1 MEYIIK
7 QKVGKMKLIEK
18 VKPEIL
24 KALEKDVKINYSASY
39 KYIIASLKNVDRYRE
54 LSINEVDQLITF
66 LPQELRPGDRV
77 DFYFGD
83 YLLKKEYQS

>member
-1 MEYIIK
+1 
-7 QKVGKMKLIEK
+7 MKLIDK

-24 KALEKDVKINYSASY
+24 SALEKDAKINYSASY

-66 LPQELRPGDRV
+66 LPTELHPDGRT
-77 DFYFGD
+77 DFYYGD
-83 YLLKKEYQS
+83 YLLKKEYQV

>member
-1 MEYIIK
+1 
-7 QKVGKMKLIEK
+7 MKLIEK

-24 KALEKDVKINYSASY
+24 EALEKDAKINYSASY

-66 LPQELRPGDRV
+66 LPKELHPDSRV
-77 DFYFGD
+77 DFYYGD
-83 YLLKKEYQS
+83 YLLKKEFQV